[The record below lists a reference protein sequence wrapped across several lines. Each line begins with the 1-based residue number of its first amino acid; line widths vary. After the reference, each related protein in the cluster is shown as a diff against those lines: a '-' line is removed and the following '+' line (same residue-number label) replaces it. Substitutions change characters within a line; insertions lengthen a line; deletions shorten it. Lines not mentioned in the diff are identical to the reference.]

1 MLDKSILRSF
11 STSSLTFILLL
22 SSTLAIL
29 FVKGEITITGR
40 IIDINGNPVGGVRVE
55 AYSGQSLVEK
65 THTSANGYFSISL
78 ASGAYELILEK
89 EGYEARSITIS
100 PQSVGHRDL
109 GNIILDYSLKFSVSR
124 LKIRVKSMSEVGI
137 QVTLRNK
144 GSKDELVN
152 IEVDAPR
159 GWEAGIYSDS
169 TQVWR
174 LKLFPGET
182 QSLTLVLRIPF
193 NASGE
198 YLIKTR
204 AIGSIVQEEEIS
216 VQVDKEEPQIFVAN
230 QLSVQGL
237 CGSSVNFELVI
248 KNPLKKRLTSQISI
262 SAPEGWEASVS
273 REDGK
278 RLYDFSLDPGEY
290 LRAVLKV
297 SIPEHAQPGRY
308 EVKIQASSQEFPSLQ
323 SFYIMVARGIF
334 NPKVYTETP
343 YVEAY
348 AGSSASFPID
358 VENTGSSDGIISINV
373 TQLPVGYSWKL
384 SDPSGNILSKVYL
397 KPNEKKKLNLVID
410 VPPLEEPRTIPFLLE
425 AYTAEYS
432 SRLSLTLGILGFYSM
447 SYETRSFY
455 IETTAGSESSFLIE
469 VKNNG
474 YSALT
479 NVKPVLTSL
488 PEKFKVEY
496 TPELVPLLKPQER
509 AVFTL
514 KIKTDADVNAGD
526 YFVSFKVKSDQYSL
540 PERDIRI
547 FIKQRIEMLV
557 IGILIIVALL
567 ILLYMVRRRYGRR

>member
-40 IIDINGNPVGGVRVE
+40 IIDVNGNPVGGVRVE

-89 EGYEARSITIS
+89 EGYETRSITIS

-152 IEVDAPR
+152 IEIDAPR

-237 CGSSVNFELVI
+237 CGSLVNFELVI
-248 KNPLKKRLTSQISI
+248 KNPLKKRLTSQISV
-262 SAPEGWEASVS
+262 SAPRGWEASVF

-278 RLYDFSLDPGEY
+278 RLYDVSLDPGEY
-290 LRAVLKV
+290 LKVVLKV
-297 SIPEHAQPGRY
+297 SIPEDAQPGRY
-308 EVKIQASSQEFPSLQ
+308 GVRIQASSQEFTSSQ
-323 SFYIMVARGIF
+323 EFYIMVTRGIF
-334 NPKVYTETP
+334 NPKVYTGTP

-348 AGSSASFPID
+348 AGSSASFPIE
-358 VENTGSSDGIISINV
+358 VENAGDSDGILSINV
-373 TQLPVGYSWKL
+373 TQLPVGYSWKI

-397 KPNEKKKLNLVID
+397 KSNERKRLNLVID
-410 VPPLEEPRTIPFLLE
+410 VPPLEEPRTIAFLLE
-425 AYTAEYS
+425 AYTTESS
-432 SRLSLTLGILGFYSM
+432 SRLGLTLGILGFYSM
-447 SYETRSFY
+447 SYETKSFY
-455 IETTAGSESSFLIE
+455 TETIAGSESS
-469 VKNNG
+469 
-474 YSALT
+474 
-479 NVKPVLTSL
+479 
-488 PEKFKVEY
+488 
-496 TPELVPLLKPQER
+496 
-509 AVFTL
+509 
-514 KIKTDADVNAGD
+514 
-526 YFVSFKVKSDQYSL
+526 
-540 PERDIRI
+540 
-547 FIKQRIEMLV
+547 
-557 IGILIIVALL
+557 
-567 ILLYMVRRRYGRR
+567 